1 MFGLKKNE
9 KKEKDKAYEEFVK
22 ELMHSKKNNLD
33 TPEKP
38 IELKGRFVP
47 RFENEEKNSLKDLLV
62 KKDVMEDREPN
73 KKMSSN
79 KKIDFEKEREQEI
92 EKQEKKQEK
101 ESFDKSIKY
110 KENANRTTES
120 ILVINKQEQ
129 SLMNQLKKEINGDAV
144 NKKDKPTVD
153 YNQRSRE
160 LDQQEKI
167 LAQEIRFRIFEPPK
181 DFPSIHEDKKPKL
194 KKASGMYLTGMFL

>member
-1 MFGLKKNE
+1 MLKIKNKSEEGYE
-9 KKEKDKAYEEFVK
+9 KFVKSLVLAKNNNTNIIDKEK
-22 ELMHSKKNNLD
+22 
-33 TPEKP
+33 
-38 IELKGRFVP
+38 
-47 RFENEEKNSLKDLLV
+47 KNSLTELLIEKNV
-62 KKDVMEDREPN
+62 KEDKEPN

-110 KENANRTTES
+110 KENSNRTTES

>member
-1 MFGLKKNE
+1 MFELKKNE

-22 ELMHSKKNNLD
+22 ELMYSKKNNLD

-47 RFENEEKNSLKDLLV
+47 RFENEDKNSLKDLLI

-79 KKIDFEKEREQEI
+79 KKIDFEKERDQEI
-92 EKQEKKQEK
+92 EKQERKQEK
-101 ESFDKSIKY
+101 ESFDKNIKY
-110 KENANRTTES
+110 KENSNRTTES
-120 ILVINKQEQ
+120 ILSINKQEQ

-144 NKKDKPTVD
+144 NKKDKPTID
-153 YNQRSRE
+153 YDQRSRE

-181 DFPSIHEDKKPKL
+181 DFPSIHEEKKPKL
-194 KKASGMYLTGMFL
+194 KKAAGMYLTGMLL